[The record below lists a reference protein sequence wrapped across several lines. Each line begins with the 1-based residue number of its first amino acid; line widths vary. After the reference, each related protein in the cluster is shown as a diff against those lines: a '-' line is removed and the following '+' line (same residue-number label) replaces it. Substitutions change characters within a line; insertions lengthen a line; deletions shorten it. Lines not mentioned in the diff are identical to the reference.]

1 MKNIVLSI
9 ALIAG
14 LSGCVTEEDRV
25 QADINTRESMS
36 NPVVVGTLPD
46 GRKISLVTHYVAGYY
61 DKYIYFVESGEVT
74 VNTVVPSGKTTRPD
88 AYAVIPEDV
97 AAKAKAA
104 DNIAKAESLIAEAK
118 ELLAN

>member
-1 MKNIVLSI
+1 MKNIILPI
-9 ALIAG
+9 LIVAG
-14 LSGCVTEEDRV
+14 LSGCVDDEDHV
-25 QADINTRESMS
+25 FANANTQQSFA

-46 GRKISLVTHYVAGYY
+46 GRTVSRVVHYAAGKY
-61 DKYIYFVESGEVT
+61 DKAIYFVESGEVT
-74 VNTVVPSGKTTRPD
+74 VNTVVPSGTTNRPE